1 MEGRALTKR
10 KLLRERAPKIC
21 KCHPDSLAEC
31 EIKHAQNESA
41 RPDKEK
47 LLRKYNYHRA
57 IRWKTSRTLIGL
69 EKW

>member
-10 KLLRERAPKIC
+10 ELLRERAPKIC
-21 KCHPDSLAEC
+21 VTPIPWLKC

-57 IRWKTSRTLIGL
+57 IRWKTYRTLIGL